1 MDLLSTDIRT
11 LYLHYLFP
19 SLGSALVIT
28 IYSLVDTIAVGQSAG
43 PDGAAAMAVIGPV
56 WSMMISFGLLL
67 GIGGAAMMSMRRGA
81 GKEQEGRR
89 YFSVGILAAGVF
101 TLLLWGFFNLA
112 VEDML
117 VLFGTDRE
125 ILPLAMEY
133 VFWVRLALPV
143 FPMATVLAAYIRND
157 GAPGLCMA
165 AVVTGGLFNVVGDW
179 LFVFPLGMGV
189 GGAGL
194 ATVLGQAIQMAIL
207 CTHFRSRKNGLRW
220 VRPTGFF
227 RALGEILRLGASPFL
242 IDFTNGLLICLFNVQ
257 IVRWLQ
263 DNDYLSVYGVVC
275 TLVALV
281 QALYNGVGQAIQ
293 PIISSNLGADR
304 PARIRAALG
313 HGIRTVLLMGATVTA
328 VGLLFPEQ
336 LIRIFIRATESVLA
350 VGKPV
355 FRIYFLAF
363 LPMGLNILCGY
374 YFQSMLHTRAGMT
387 VSLLRGILLSG
398 ALLLLL
404 PALLGGEMIWWTMP
418 ITEVL
423 TLAAAGAFACRM
435 RRAGA
440 HG

>member
-1 MDLLSTDIRT
+1 MDLLSTDIRK
-11 LYLHYLFP
+11 LYAHYLFP

-43 PDGAAAMAVIGPV
+43 PNGAAAMAVIGPV

-67 GIGGAAMMSMRRGA
+67 GIGGAAMMSMRRGS

-89 YFSVGILAAGVF
+89 YFSVGLLAAGIF
-101 TLLLWGFFNLA
+101 TLCLWGFFNLV

-117 VLFGTDRE
+117 VFFGADAE

-143 FPMATVLAAYIRND
+143 FTMATVLAAYIRND
-157 GAPGLCMA
+157 GAPGLCMV

-179 LFVFPLGMGV
+179 LFVFPLGMGIS
-189 GGAGL
+189 GAGL
-194 ATVLGQAIQMAIL
+194 ATVLGQAIQMGIL
-207 CTHFRSRKNGLRW
+207 CTHFLSGKNGLHW

-227 RALGEILRLGASPFL
+227 RALGEILRLGVSPFL
-242 IDFTNGLLICLFNVQ
+242 IDFTNGLLICLFNIQ
-257 IVRWLQ
+257 IVRCLQ
-263 DNDYLSVYGVVC
+263 SNDALSVYGVVC
-275 TLVALV
+275 TLVALI

-293 PIISSNLGADR
+293 PIISSNLGAKQ
-304 PARIRAALG
+304 PERIRAALG
-313 HGIRTVLLMGATVTA
+313 QGVRTVLLMGVTVTV
-328 VGLLFPEQ
+328 VGLLFPRQ
-336 LIRIFIRATESVLA
+336 LICIFIRATESVLA
-350 VGKPV
+350 VGEPV

-374 YFQSMLHTRAGMT
+374 YFQSMLHTREGMT

-398 ALLLLL
+398 TLILLL

-423 TLAAAGAFACRM
+423 TLAVAAVFACRM
-435 RRAGA
+435 RKNAA
-440 HG
+440 T

>member
-1 MDLLSTDIRT
+1 MDLLSTDIRK
-11 LYLHYLFP
+11 LYAHYLFP

-43 PDGAAAMAVIGPV
+43 PNGAAAMAVIGPV

-101 TLLLWGFFNLA
+101 TLFLWGFFNLVA
-112 VEDML
+112 EDML
-117 VLFGTDRE
+117 VFFGADAE

-143 FPMATVLAAYIRND
+143 FTMATVLAAYIRND

-179 LFVFPLGMGV
+179 LFVFPLGMGIS
-189 GGAGL
+189 GAGL
-194 ATVLGQAIQMAIL
+194 ATVLGQAIQMGIL
-207 CTHFRSRKNGLRW
+207 CTHFLSKKNGLHW

-227 RALGEILRLGASPFL
+227 RALGEILRLGVSPFL
-242 IDFTNGLLICLFNVQ
+242 IDFTNGLLICLFNIQ
-257 IVRWLQ
+257 IVRCLQ
-263 DNDYLSVYGVVC
+263 SNDALSVYGVVC
-275 TLVALV
+275 TLVALI

-293 PIISSNLGADR
+293 PIISSNLGAKQ
-304 PARIRAALG
+304 PERIRAALG
-313 HGIRTVLLMGATVTA
+313 QGVRTVLLMGVVVTA
-328 VGLLFPEQ
+328 VGLLFPRQ
-336 LIRIFIRATESVLA
+336 LICIFIRATESVLA
-350 VGKPV
+350 VGEPV

-374 YFQSMLHTRAGMT
+374 YFQSMLHTREGMT

-398 ALLLLL
+398 TLILLL

-418 ITEVL
+418 ITEAL
-423 TLAAAGAFACRM
+423 TLAVAAVFACRM
-435 RRAGA
+435 RKNTAT
-440 HG
+440 